1 MPVYVYRFE
10 DGTEVEMAQGIKE
23 DAYQVLQHPVTRKPA
38 PVKRVYGH
46 IGVSFKGGGFYK
58 TSKRSKETGGE

>member
-10 DGTEVEMAQGIKE
+10 DGTEVEMAQGIRE
-23 DAYQVLQHPVTRKPA
+23 DAYEVLSHPVTRA
-38 PVKRVYGH
+38 VGPVKRVYGH

-58 TSKRSKETGGE
+58 TSNRSKETGGE